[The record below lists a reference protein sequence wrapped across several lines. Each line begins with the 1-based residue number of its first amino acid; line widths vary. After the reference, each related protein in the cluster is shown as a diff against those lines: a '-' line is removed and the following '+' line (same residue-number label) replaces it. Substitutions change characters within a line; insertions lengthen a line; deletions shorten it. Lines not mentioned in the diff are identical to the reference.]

1 MKILPVI
8 LSLSLF
14 ASVSV
19 HAGTDG
25 RLSHESSLD
34 RLNVL
39 KQQISRL
46 LAENS
51 QLEVEYSLLHQEF
64 LDVQREYH
72 AHGAQLQDLRRMDE
86 KQKQLTAEREQ
97 QYRAMQQNLPDA
109 ESEELL
115 VKSQIALLKQ
125 QLLDEEDAMRLITLK
140 IADKE
145 REMRQLTLQNKS
157 SEFGKRIET
166 ADQSVLLED
175 LKQLYEKN
183 LEREQET
190 LRLMERAE
198 DEGQQ
203 YGVTME
209 RLQSEIR
216 GLQEQVKQLDARKS
230 FRQQEQSLLRNKRLY
245 EVRLTENQIW
255 QNEQLKL
262 SLEKQVDQLETEY
275 QRLNGQVAASLEQQ
289 TRQRQVLDQIIE
301 IDSENQR
308 LKDMILDLE
317 PQVKALQ

>member
-1 MKILPVI
+1 MKIFPVI
-8 LSLSLF
+8 LILSLF
-14 ASVSV
+14 VSRPHFAEADGSV
-19 HAGTDG
+19 
-25 RLSHESSLD
+25 SHESSLD
-34 RLNVL
+34 RLNAL
-39 KQQISRL
+39 KQQISQL

-51 QLEVEYSLLHQEF
+51 QLEVEYSLLNQEF
-64 LDVQREYH
+64 LDVQRGYH
-72 AHGAQLQDLRRMDE
+72 AHAAQLQELRKMDE
-86 KQKQLTAEREQ
+86 KQKQLTAERER
-97 QYRAMQQNLPDA
+97 QYRSMQQNLPDA

-125 QLLDEEDAMRLITLK
+125 QLLDEEDAMRLVTLQ

-145 REMRQLTLQNKS
+145 REMRQLVLQNKS
-157 SEFGKRIET
+157 GEFGKRIET
-166 ADQSVLLED
+166 ADQSILLED

-198 DEGQQ
+198 DEGRQ
-203 YGVTME
+203 YKVNME

-216 GLQEQVKQLDARKS
+216 DLQEQVKQLDARKS
-230 FRQQEQSLLRNKRLY
+230 FRQQEQALLRNKRLY

-255 QNEQLKL
+255 QNEQLKV
-262 SLEKQVDQLETEY
+262 SLEKQVDQLESEY
-275 QRLNGQVAASLEQQ
+275 QRLNQQVATSLDQQ
-289 TRQRQVLDQIIE
+289 TRQRQLLDRIIE

-308 LKDMILDLE
+308 LKDMILELE